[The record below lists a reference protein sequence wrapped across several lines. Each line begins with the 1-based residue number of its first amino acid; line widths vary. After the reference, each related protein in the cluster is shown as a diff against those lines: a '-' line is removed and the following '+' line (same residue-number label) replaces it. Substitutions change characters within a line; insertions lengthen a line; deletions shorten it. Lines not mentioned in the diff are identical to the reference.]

1 MLQIRANSMPRWTAY
16 ALVMAVI
23 LAIACGGCGSNEQ
36 RTDSQATS
44 IDLSKLDVGN
54 YDTKPRQLGAV
65 KSLEQARII
74 EAERL
79 GDFVPVPLDIDPR
92 FAHSNQ
98 FVATV
103 FTDPKFALRDTMA
116 VDRFAEAAPDFVAG
130 FQSYGRTEA
139 DSRGIDLMNAVL
151 IFPDEQKATAAA
163 AALERV
169 DHEASDRNTTVAIPK
184 YPAAHAHWQPTQQ
197 SIGSWYATGKFVVYT
212 WIYDYL
218 KVYLEKV
225 DLPALLAL
233 VQKSLDAV
241 VPSIAKFSPTPP
253 DKLMGLQIDLDGM
266 LNRTIARP
274 KEDSWLNPPGAYHAR
289 TALHFVN
296 DPPGA
301 LADIEKAGADR
312 YASNGVDLY
321 RARDAAAASALQ
333 KDLGGL
339 TKRFKSSDSPAN
351 LPAADCHEY
360 IGREAMAIR
369 FYCSVSYDRYAAF
382 SASHQLLDA
391 QQRISAEYTVLVNT
405 K

>member
-1 MLQIRANSMPRWTAY
+1 MLQLRANSMPHRAAY
-16 ALVMAVI
+16 ALVMAVV
-23 LAIACGGCGSNEQ
+23 LAIVSGSCGSDEQ
-36 RTDSQATS
+36 HTDSPAP

-65 KSLEQARII
+65 KTLEQARII

-103 FTDPKFALRDTMA
+103 FTEPKFALGNAMA

-151 IFPDEQKATAAA
+151 IFPDEQKAVAAA
-163 AALERV
+163 EALERV
-169 DHEASDRNTTVAIPK
+169 DHEASDRNTSVAIPK

-233 VQKSLDAV
+233 VQKSLDVV

-253 DKLMGLQIDLDGM
+253 DKLMDRQIDLDGM

-296 DPPGA
+296 DPPGT
-301 LADIEKAGADR
+301 LRNIEKAGADR

-321 RARDAAAASALQ
+321 RARDAAAATALQ
-333 KDLGGL
+333 KDIGGL

-391 QQRISAEYTVLVNT
+391 QQRISAEYALLVNT

>member
-1 MLQIRANSMPRWTAY
+1 MLQLRAKTMPRRTAY
-16 ALVMAVI
+16 ALFTAAILGMA
-23 LAIACGGCGSNEQ
+23 AGGCGSDEP
-36 RTDSQATS
+36 RAETPVAAV
-44 IDLSKLDVGN
+44 DLSKLDVGN
-54 YDTKPRQLGAV
+54 YDAAPRQLGAV

-79 GDFVPVPLDIDPR
+79 GNFVPAPLDIDPR
-92 FAHSNQ
+92 FTHNNP

-103 FTDPKFALRDTMA
+103 FTDPKFALRDSMA

-130 FQSYGRTEA
+130 FQSYGRTEE
-139 DSRGIDLMNAVL
+139 DNRGIDLMNTVL
-151 IFPDEQKATAAA
+151 IFPDEQKATDAA

-169 DHEASDRNTTVAIPK
+169 DHEANDRNTAVAIPK
-184 YPAAHAHWQPTQQ
+184 YPAAQAHWQPNKQ

-225 DLPALLAL
+225 DLPAMLTL
-233 VQKSLDAV
+233 VEKSLDTV

-253 DKLMGLQIDLDGM
+253 GKLMDLQIDLDGM

-274 KEDSWLNPPGAYHAR
+274 KEDSWLNPPGAFNAR

-296 DPPGA
+296 DPPA
-301 LADIEKAGADR
+301 TLRYLETAGADR
-312 YASNGVDLY
+312 YASNGVELY
-321 RARDAAAASALQ
+321 RARDAGAAATLQ
-333 KDLGGL
+333 KDMGGL
-339 TKRFKSSDSPAN
+339 NKRFKSSAAPAN
-351 LPAADCHEY
+351 LPAATCHEY
-360 IGREAMAIR
+360 IGRTTMAIR
-369 FYCSVSYDRYAAF
+369 FYCSVSYDRYTAF

-391 QQRISAEYTVLVNT
+391 QQRISAEYMLLVNT